1 MNEGSKPKAM
11 GYKQYAIHA
20 GHEHNMVELAMRED
34 ARHAKQIEP
43 VLEALAAARLAEV
56 RLLTIPNS
64 LLVPVIVAKSTK
76 RILGPKKQ
84 HQKCA
89 IYNISKLKKTI
100 YTFFHLGVGR
110 AILATCSGGGDS
122 PLPPVLRQGQ

>member
-34 ARHAKQIEP
+34 AGHAKQIEP

-76 RILGPKKQ
+76 RLLGPK
-84 HQKCA
+84 
-89 IYNISKLKKTI
+89 NST
-100 YTFFHLGVGR
+100 
-110 AILATCSGGGDS
+110 
-122 PLPPVLRQGQ
+122 